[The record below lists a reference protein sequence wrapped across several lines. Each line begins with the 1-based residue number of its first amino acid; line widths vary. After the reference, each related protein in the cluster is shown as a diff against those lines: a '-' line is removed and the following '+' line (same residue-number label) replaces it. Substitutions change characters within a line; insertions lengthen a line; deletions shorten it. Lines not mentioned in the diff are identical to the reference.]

1 MACLDTTFLIDLGRR
16 KGAIR
21 ERAREKLRELAE
33 RGERLSTTRFN
44 VAELHVGIF
53 RADDAER
60 ERKAVEAVL
69 SGLAILDFDRDSA
82 AVFGRMTAH
91 LQRLGRPAGDMDVLI
106 AATVLVAGEILITRN
121 PVHFDDIPG
130 LTVEAH

>member
-16 KGAIR
+16 SGAR
-21 ERAREKLRELAE
+21 QKRAREKLREVAA

-69 SGLAILDFDRDSA
+69 SGLAILDFDQDSA
-82 AVFGRMTAH
+82 AVFGHITAH
-91 LQRLGRPAGDMDVLI
+91 LQRLGRPAGDMDALI
-106 AATVLVAGEILITRN
+106 AATALVAAETIITRN
-121 PVHFDDIPG
+121 PGHFDEIPG
-130 LTVEAH
+130 LAVEAY